1 MFILFFL
8 VLSLLFFL
16 RPIVSLQSLPVMI
29 IEFVSYCM
37 IYTPFSETELN
48 PKVIWNCLSNR
59 DSLRNNRFKN
69 PVLIELHSKSVKKT
83 HHKRMKLWILVFG
96 DTGNSI
102 WTENLACF
110 EWDSGSKL
118 RFCEVQVVN
127 LSYLHSTLF
136 MHYKYKVCIYSNE
149 VEFIF
154 HQKETG
160 VLDNF
165 MQSANSWVNIKFM
178 PCSPRHDNFLIYKY
192 LIQEILVVHDF

>member
-1 MFILFFL
+1 
-8 VLSLLFFL
+8 
-16 RPIVSLQSLPVMI
+16 
-29 IEFVSYCM
+29 
-37 IYTPFSETELN
+37 
-48 PKVIWNCLSNR
+48 
-59 DSLRNNRFKN
+59 
-69 PVLIELHSKSVKKT
+69 
-83 HHKRMKLWILVFG
+83 MKLWILVFG

-102 WTENLACF
+102 WTENLICF

-118 RFCEVQVVN
+118 RFCEVQVV
-127 LSYLHSTLF
+127 SYLHSTLL

-178 PCSPRHDNFLIYKY
+178 PCSSRHDNFLIYKY
-192 LIQEILVVHDF
+192 LIQEILVVHDFLRFFTRSCPMVLVTQRWYGPWLALDRYPLCPILSALSTELPTQTGIPVSWYCLMVHLTHY